1 MVTESFGSVKP
12 HTLSWWIPSKLLIL
26 ISWKYL
32 LFSVGVGRLW
42 DLQNVSY
49 PECPFITPGRLQL
62 CQPLRIVAAAACEKS
77 LPAFSQEEKAVIET
91 MVVRFIFFHSSPF
104 KDCRVVVPLL
114 LCFAGK

>member
-1 MVTESFGSVKP
+1 
-12 HTLSWWIPSKLLIL
+12 
-26 ISWKYL
+26 
-32 LFSVGVGRLW
+32 
-42 DLQNVSY
+42 
-49 PECPFITPGRLQL
+49 
-62 CQPLRIVAAAACEKS
+62 VAAAACEKS

>member
-42 DLQNVSY
+42 ICRMSHILNAHLSPLGDYSCVSLS
-49 PECPFITPGRLQL
+49 G
-62 CQPLRIVAAAACEKS
+62 
-77 LPAFSQEEKAVIET
+77 
-91 MVVRFIFFHSSPF
+91 
-104 KDCRVVVPLL
+104 
-114 LCFAGK
+114 